1 MVQFTDKTEKSTL
14 DDKDMDHHKEVISTW
29 SNGDVLLGV
38 LLVGC
43 AVTLFWEQDKWEYT
57 FQSEE
62 EALDFYKGVS

>member
-1 MVQFTDKTEKSTL
+1 MVQFKDKTEETTL
-14 DDKDMDHHKEVISTW
+14 DAKAMDHHKEVISTW

-38 LLVGC
+38 LLMNST
-43 AVTLFWEQDKWEYT
+43 VTLFWEHDKWEYT